1 MKECLEHDLVDDEIK
16 DRFDVIFKGLMQE
29 KIDVVPV
36 NFELLDYL
44 VPSYYVLT
52 TAEASS
58 NLARYDGIHYGYKS
72 ETAIDLESTYV
83 KTRTEGFGKEVKRR
97 IMLGTFVLS
106 AGYYDAYFGKAQKVR
121 QLIKDCTDSIL
132 KDHDFI
138 LLPTTTTL
146 IDYSV

>member
-121 QLIKDCTDSIL
+121 RLIKDCTDSIL